1 MAMSPAVPATTRRP
15 PMPPLT
21 AMGIAI
27 VAVLV
32 GVALLGPLL
41 TPHDPYQ
48 FSIRMNEAPS
58 TDHWLGTD
66 DQGHDVLSRVIA
78 GTRLSLLFGAGAA
91 LVALALG
98 SALPLIALS
107 LGRVVETAVFSV
119 FDLIRALPDILFA
132 LAFVAAFEPGALSV
146 MVALGVSVFTHVRDD
161 HARDMAPADGT
172 PLCRRSTSAWR
183 DPRPPGDGWVRCV
196 RRTSVGALV
205 TQFAIILPRCIVL
218 ESVMSFLGL
227 GVSPET
233 PTWGRMIANAT
244 RFSEAAPHAVLAPIL
259 ALSIATFGMA
269 IVGNALRRRFDPD
282 RRRIAG

>member
-1 MAMSPAVPATTRRP
+1 MAMNPAIPATTRRP

-21 AMGIAI
+21 VVGIAI
-27 VAVLV
+27 VALLI

-48 FSIRMNEAPS
+48 FSIRMNEGPS
-58 TDHWLGTD
+58 GEHWLGTD
-66 DQGHDVLSRVIA
+66 DQGHDVLSRVIVGA
-78 GTRLSLLFGAGAA
+78 RLSLMFGAGAA
-91 LVALALG
+91 IVALGIGALL
-98 SALPLIALS
+98 SLIALS
-107 LGRVVETAVFSV
+107 LGRVVETTVFSV

-146 MVALGVSVFTHVRDD
+146 MVALGVSFSPMFAMITRATWRQQMARPYVAAARVLGAGRLRVTLVHVL
-161 HARDMAPADGT
+161 PNI
-172 PLCRRSTSAWR
+172 L
-183 DPRPPGDGWVRCV
+183 
-196 RRTSVGALV
+196 GALV

-244 RFSEAAPHAVLAPIL
+244 RYSETAPHAVLAPIL

-269 IVGNALRRRFDPD
+269 LLGDALRRRFDPD

>member
-1 MAMSPAVPATTRRP
+1 MAMTLAPDAVLRRTP
-15 PMPPLT
+15 LPPLT
-21 AMGIAI
+21 AIGIAI
-27 VAVLV
+27 VVLLI

-48 FSIRMNEAPS
+48 FSIRMNEGPS
-58 TDHWLGTD
+58 ADHWLGTD
-66 DQGHDVLSRVIA
+66 DQGHDVLSRLIA

-91 LVALALG
+91 LIALG
-98 SALPLIALS
+98 IGAVLSLVALS
-107 LGRVVETAVFSV
+107 LGRVVETCVFSL

-146 MVALGVSVFTHVRDD
+146 MIALGVSFSPMFAMITRATWRQQMARPYVAAAQVLGASRLRVSGVHVL
-161 HARDMAPADGT
+161 PNIG
-172 PLCRRSTSAWR
+172 
-183 DPRPPGDGWVRCV
+183 
-196 RRTSVGALV
+196 GALV

-244 RFSEAAPHAVLAPIL
+244 RYTEAAPHAVLAPIL
-259 ALSIATFGMA
+259 ALSVATFGMA

>member
-1 MAMSPAVPATTRRP
+1 MAITLSPDAAIRRV

-21 AMGIAI
+21 VVGIAI
-27 VAVLV
+27 VALLI

-41 TPHDPYQ
+41 TPYDPYQ

-58 TDHWLGTD
+58 ADHWLGTD
-66 DQGHDVLSRVIA
+66 DQGHDVLSRLIA
-78 GTRLSLLFGAGAA
+78 GTRLSLIFGAGAA
-91 LVALALG
+91 LIALG
-98 SALPLIALS
+98 IGAVLSLFALS
-107 LGRVVETAVFSV
+107 MGRIAETCVFSL

-146 MVALGVSVFTHVRDD
+146 MVALGVSFSPMFAMITRATWRQQMARPYVAAAQVLGASPLRVSAVHVLPNI
-161 HARDMAPADGT
+161 M
-172 PLCRRSTSAWR
+172 
-183 DPRPPGDGWVRCV
+183 
-196 RRTSVGALV
+196 GALV
-205 TQFAIILPRCIVL
+205 TQFAIILSRCIVL

-233 PTWGRMIANAT
+233 PTWGRMIATAT
-244 RFSEAAPHAVLAPIL
+244 RYTEVAPHAVLAPIL

-269 IVGNALRRRFDPD
+269 LVGNALRHRFDPD

>member
-1 MAMSPAVPATTRRP
+1 MAMTPAFPAVTRRA
-15 PMPPLT
+15 PMGLLT
-21 AMGIAI
+21 TMGIAI

-48 FSIRMNEAPS
+48 FSIRMNVAPS

-78 GTRLSLLFGAGAA
+78 GTRLSLFFGAGAA
-91 LVALALG
+91 LVALAIG
-98 SALPLIALS
+98 SPLSLIALS
-107 LGRVVETAVFSV
+107 LGRVVETAVFSL
-119 FDLIRALPDILFA
+119 FDLIRALPDILFV

-146 MVALGVSVFTHVRDD
+146 MVALGMSFSPIFAMITRATWRQQMARPYVAAAQVLGASRLRVTLVHVL
-161 HARDMAPADGT
+161 PNI
-172 PLCRRSTSAWR
+172 L
-183 DPRPPGDGWVRCV
+183 
-196 RRTSVGALV
+196 GALV

-244 RFSEAAPHAVLAPIL
+244 RLSEAAPHAVLAPIL

>member
-1 MAMSPAVPATTRRP
+1 
-15 PMPPLT
+15 MPPLT

-146 MVALGVSVFTHVRDD
+146 MVALGVSFSPMFAMITRATWRQQMARPYVAAARVLGASRLRVTLVHVL
-161 HARDMAPADGT
+161 PNI
-172 PLCRRSTSAWR
+172 L
-183 DPRPPGDGWVRCV
+183 
-196 RRTSVGALV
+196 GALV

>member
-1 MAMSPAVPATTRRP
+1 MAMFPAVPATPRRP

-21 AMGIAI
+21 AVGIAI
-27 VAVLV
+27 VTVLI
-32 GVALLGPLL
+32 GVALFGPLL

-48 FSIRMNEAPS
+48 FSIRMNEGPS
-58 TDHWLGTD
+58 GDHWLGTD

-91 LVALALG
+91 LVALGIGALL
-98 SALPLIALS
+98 SLIALS
-107 LGRVVETAVFSV
+107 LGRWVETAVFSL

-146 MVALGVSVFTHVRDD
+146 MVALGVSFSPMFAMITRATWRQQMARPYVAAAQVLGATRLRITLVHVVPNI
-161 HARDMAPADGT
+161 A
-172 PLCRRSTSAWR
+172 
-183 DPRPPGDGWVRCV
+183 
-196 RRTSVGALV
+196 GALM

-227 GVSPET
+227 GVSPDT
-233 PTWGRMIANAT
+233 PTWGRMIASAT
-244 RFSEAAPHAVLAPIL
+244 RYSEAAPHAVLAPIL
-259 ALSIATFGMA
+259 ALSLATFGMA
-269 IVGNALRRRFDPD
+269 LVGNALRRRFDPD

>member
-1 MAMSPAVPATTRRP
+1 MAMANAHEGGASRRSRLPFLTRI
-15 PMPPLT
+15 
-21 AMGIAI
+21 GVVI
-27 VAVLV
+27 VGSLV
-32 GVALLGPLL
+32 GVALFGPLF

-48 FSIRMNEAPS
+48 FSVNMNVAP
-58 TDHWLGTD
+58 DARHWLGTD
-66 DQGHDVLSRVIA
+66 DQGHDVLSRLIA
-78 GTRLSLLFGAGAA
+78 GARLSLMFGAGAA
-91 LVALALG
+91 LIALG
-98 SALPLIALS
+98 IGAVLSLVALS
-107 LGRVVETAVFSV
+107 LGRIWESTVFSM

-146 MVALGVSVFTHVRDD
+146 MVALGVSFSPMFAMITRATWRQQMARPYVAAAKVLGASRLRVTTVHVL
-161 HARDMAPADGT
+161 PNI
-172 PLCRRSTSAWR
+172 L
-183 DPRPPGDGWVRCV
+183 
-196 RRTSVGALV
+196 GALV

-244 RFSEAAPHAVLAPIL
+244 RYTEAAPHAVLAPIL
-259 ALSIATFGMA
+259 ALSVATFGMA